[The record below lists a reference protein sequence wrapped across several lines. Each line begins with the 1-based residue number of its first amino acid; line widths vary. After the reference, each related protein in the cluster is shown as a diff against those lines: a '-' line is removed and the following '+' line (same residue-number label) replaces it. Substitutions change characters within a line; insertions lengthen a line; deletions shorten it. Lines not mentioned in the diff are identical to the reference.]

1 MRRYRPALCIAL
13 LACAL
18 SASFGQEPESQA
30 QRREATLRYGIE
42 TQVIE
47 LIGALRAE
55 RDQDFDPLILELLS
69 NSNSPKLRIA
79 ILDYFAALPSDKAE
93 SQALRFIEERD
104 NYQEALVLSAFSYL
118 AKLKSR
124 SALKAAYAILRD
136 EERRYIQ
143 AAVKLIGAS
152 ADPASADELLA
163 AYEAAEAGAALKQEI
178 IVALGEIKA
187 GSALELLS
195 RIVEDEAADKVDRM
209 YAATAL
215 GRIGDKASVAVL
227 ERASATNDPNV
238 RASAVEALGGFDT
251 ANARAALV
259 NALRDAHV
267 LPRAAAA
274 RGIAKLGVEDAVPAL
289 EFKVAYDP
297 ERSVREA
304 SIDALAAIGTKRAW
318 DFLVGYAEDAKSP
331 SQYRVK
337 AFSVLIAKGGAAQR
351 DAMLKLFLANAGE
364 KERPFYLTLARAFL
378 LIDEESAAPFVEKLY
393 ADKDFSVRLSAIAW
407 AERTRYKAHINE
419 LRRIAEGDGTEAVK
433 KRALSA
439 IERLERN

>member
-1 MRRYRPALCIAL
+1 LCIAL
-13 LACAL
+13 FAFALAGAY
-18 SASFGQEPESQA
+18 GQEPESQA

-55 RDQDFDPLILELLS
+55 KDQDYDELILELLA
-69 NSNSPKLRIA
+69 NSNSPRLRVA
-79 ILDYFAALPSDKAE
+79 ILEYFAALPSDKAE
-93 SQALRFIEERD
+93 ALAARFIEERD
-104 NYQEALVLSAFSYL
+104 SYQEALVLSSFSYL
-118 AKLKSR
+118 STLKSR
-124 SALKAAYAILRD
+124 LALPAAFAILSD
-136 EERRYIQ
+136 EEQRYMQ
-143 AAVKLIGAS
+143 AAVKMIGAS
-152 ADPASADELLA
+152 ADESSADELLA
-163 AYEAAEAGAALKQEI
+163 AYEADEAGAALKQAI
-178 IVALGEIKA
+178 IVALGDIRAA
-187 GSALELLS
+187 GALPLLS
-195 RIVEDEAADKVDRM
+195 RIVEDEASGKVERM

-227 ERASATNDPNV
+227 ERASVSNDPNV
-238 RASAVEALGGFDT
+238 RASAVEALGGFDS

-304 SIDALAAIGTKRAW
+304 SIDALAAIGNKRAW

-337 AFSVLIAKGGAAQR
+337 AFTVLIAKGGSAQR
-351 DAMLKLFLANAGE
+351 DDMLKLFLANGAE
-364 KERPFYLTLARAFL
+364 KDRPFYLALARAFL
-378 LIDEESAAPFVEKLY
+378 LIDEDSASAFVEKLY

-407 AERTRYKAHINE
+407 AERNRYKAHLAE
-419 LRRIAEGDGTEAVK
+419 LKRIAEADATEAVK

-439 IERLERN
+439 VERIERD